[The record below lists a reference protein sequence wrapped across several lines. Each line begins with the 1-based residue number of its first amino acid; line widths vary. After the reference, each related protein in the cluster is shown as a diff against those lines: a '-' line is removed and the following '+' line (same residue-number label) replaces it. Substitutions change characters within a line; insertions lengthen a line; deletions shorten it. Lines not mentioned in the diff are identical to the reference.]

1 MSKVFWGQPE
11 KRMEFLKERLRDLEI
26 QSLRR
31 SLRTVDGAQEAE
43 VFLNGRKVLLLCGNN
58 YLGLSADSR
67 VVEAVRRALACYG
80 LGSGA
85 SRLISGTMSLHRL
98 LEEKLAAFKGTE
110 AALLFSTGY
119 MANLGILGALTGP
132 QDVIFSDALNHA
144 SIIDGCRLS
153 RASVRVYPH
162 KDMDCLEKMLREET
176 GFQRRFIVTD
186 TLFSMDG
193 DLAPLPA
200 LVGLASRYSAY
211 LIVDEAHATGTLGP
225 GGCGAVEHFGLRG
238 RVSVIMG
245 TLSKA
250 LGAFGAFVAGDRVLT
265 DYLVNVCRP
274 FIFTTALPPALAA
287 GVLTAL
293 EILRE
298 NPVMV
303 DRLQENQRFF
313 RDGLQGLG
321 FNTGASESHIIPVI
335 IGEEKRTM
343 AFCKRLL
350 QDHDVYV
357 QGIRPPTVPPGT
369 SRLRITLMST
379 HRREQLERAL
389 ESMGQVGRSLEVIC

>member
-1 MSKVFWGQPE
+1 
-11 KRMEFLKERLRDLEI
+11 MEFLKERLRDLEI

-43 VFLNGRKVLLLCGNN
+43 VLLNGRKVLLLCGNN
-58 YLGLSADSR
+58 YLGLSADPR
-67 VVEAVRRALACYG
+67 VVEAVRRALASYG

-98 LEEKLAAFKGTE
+98 LEQKLAAFKGTE

-132 QDVIFSDALNHA
+132 QDLIFSDALNHA

-162 KDMDCLEKMLREET
+162 KDVDSLEKMLQQET
-176 GFQRRFIVTD
+176 GFQHRFIVTD
-186 TLFSMDG
+186 SLFSMDG

-200 LVGLASRYSAY
+200 LVDLATRYSAY

-238 RVSVIMG
+238 RVPVIMG

-293 EILRE
+293 EILQG
-298 NPVMV
+298 NPAMV
-303 DRLQENQRFF
+303 EHLQENQRFF
-313 RDGLQGLG
+313 RDGLKELG

-335 IGEEKRTM
+335 IGEGKRTM
-343 AFCKRLL
+343 AFCERLL

-357 QGIRPPTVPPGT
+357 QGIRPPTVPAGT

-379 HRREQLERAL
+379 HRREQLQRAL
-389 ESMGQVGRSLEVIC
+389 EAMAQVGKSLEVIC

>member
-1 MSKVFWGQPE
+1 
-11 KRMEFLKERLRDLEI
+11 MEFLKERLRQLESR
-26 QSLRR
+26 SLRR
-31 SLRTVDGAQEAE
+31 FLRNVEGAQEAE

-58 YLGLSADSR
+58 YLGLASDPR
-67 VVEAVRRALACYG
+67 VIEAVTRALASYG

-85 SRLISGTMSLHRL
+85 SRLISGSMSLHRR
-98 LEEKLAAFKGTE
+98 LEEKLASFKGTE

-119 MANLGILGALTGP
+119 MANLGILGALAEP

-153 RASVRVYPH
+153 RAAVRVYPH
-162 KDMDCLEKMLREET
+162 KDVDSLEKMLQEGT
-176 GFQRRFIVTD
+176 GFQRRFLITD

-193 DLAPLPA
+193 DLAPLP
-200 LVGLASRYSAY
+200 GLAALAARYDAH

-238 RVSVIMG
+238 QVPVIMG

-250 LGAFGAFVAGDRVLT
+250 LGAFGAFVAGDRVLV

-274 FIFTTALPPALAA
+274 FIFTTAPPPALAA
-287 GVLTAL
+287 GVLAAL
-293 EILRE
+293 EVLQTDPARVE
-298 NPVMV
+298 
-303 DRLQENQRFF
+303 RLQENQRFF
-313 RDGLQGLG
+313 RDGLQRLG
-321 FNTGASESHIIPVI
+321 FDTGASESHIIPVM

-343 AFCKRLL
+343 AFCERLL
-350 QDHDVYV
+350 QDHGVYV

-379 HRREQLERAL
+379 HRRDQLEHAL
-389 ESMGQVGRSLEVIC
+389 EATGRVGKSLGVIG

>member
-1 MSKVFWGQPE
+1 MD
-11 KRMEFLKERLRDLEI
+11 FLEERLRELESR
-26 QSLRR
+26 SLRR
-31 SLRTVDGAQEAE
+31 FLRNVEGAQEAE

-58 YLGLSADSR
+58 YLGLSADPR
-67 VVEAVRRALACYG
+67 VIEAVTRALSSYG

-85 SRLISGTMSLHRL
+85 SRLISGSMSLHRR
-98 LEEKLAAFKGTE
+98 LEEKLASFKGTE

-119 MANLGILGALTGP
+119 MANLGILGALAEP

-153 RASVRVYPH
+153 RAAVRVYPH
-162 KDMDCLEKMLREET
+162 KDVDSLEKMLQEGS
-176 GFQRRFIVTD
+176 GFRRRFIVTD
-186 TLFSMDG
+186 TLFSMEG
-193 DLAPLPA
+193 DLAPLP
-200 LVGLASRYSAY
+200 GLAALAARYDAH

-238 RVSVIMG
+238 QVPVIMG

-250 LGAFGAFVAGDRVLT
+250 LGAFGAFVAGDRVLV

-274 FIFTTALPPALAA
+274 FIFTTAPPPALAA
-287 GVLTAL
+287 GVLAAL
-293 EILRE
+293 EVLQTEPERVE
-298 NPVMV
+298 
-303 DRLQENQRFF
+303 RLQENQRFF
-313 RDGLQGLG
+313 RNGLQRLG
-321 FNTGASESHIIPVI
+321 FNTGASESHIIPVM

-343 AFCKRLL
+343 AFCERLL
-350 QDHDVYV
+350 QDHGVYV

-379 HRREQLERAL
+379 HRRDQLEHAL
-389 ESMGQVGRSLEVIC
+389 EATGRVGKSLGVIG